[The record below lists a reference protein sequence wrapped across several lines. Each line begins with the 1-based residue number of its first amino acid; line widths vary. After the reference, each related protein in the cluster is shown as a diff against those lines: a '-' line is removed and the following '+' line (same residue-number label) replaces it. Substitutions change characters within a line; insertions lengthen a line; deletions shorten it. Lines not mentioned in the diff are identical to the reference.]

1 MRAILITLL
10 LAAATPARAADP
22 VRLAVLLV
30 VDQMRWDYPE
40 RAPEHGFG
48 RFLREGTYYANARH
62 AHVPTYTGVGHA
74 SLATGSYPSEHGI
87 LGNDFYDPAAK
98 KTLYCVE
105 DESGAKGPFRL
116 KVATLGDRLKEA
128 NAGAKVVSIS
138 GKDRA
143 AILMGGRK
151 ADLAL
156 WYDKKSGRFVT
167 SGYYGKPPS
176 WVEAFNDENEVP
188 EARRSSIRQTPHF
201 DMLTLALAKRALEA
215 MDLGEDDAPDLLLVS
230 LSATDYLGHALGPFD
245 PKMDDNLTRIDRE
258 LGSFLDFLDFKV
270 GAAFYA
276 AGLSSDHGVL
286 PVPESEQGRAMGAR
300 RVSQKQLRSYLEEG
314 LRAGFGRPVG
324 GGDWIL
330 GWNPPVLYLDAE
342 AAAKAGGLSALE
354 RKAAEL
360 IGARE
365 DVVWAHPARAIP
377 KSAAFAA
384 VYERSL
390 PVSRDGVVAFLNKE
404 GVLLTDYPEGTS
416 HGTPYDYDARVPV
429 ALLGP
434 GVAAGRRKREAFTAE
449 LAPALGRL
457 LGLRFEGAFLE
468 EAFKK

>member
-143 AILMGGRK
+143 AIFMGGRK

-176 WVEAFNDENEVP
+176 WVEAFNDEKKRPAPAFCAVP
-188 EARRSSIRQTPHF
+188 PSRVVVPVMPGVSASRIAARSSAAACDRVIARRMP
-201 DMLTLALAKRALEA
+201 M
-215 MDLGEDDAPDLLLVS
+215 
-230 LSATDYLGHALGPFD
+230 
-245 PKMDDNLTRIDRE
+245 
-258 LGSFLDFLDFKV
+258 
-270 GAAFYA
+270 
-276 AGLSSDHGVL
+276 
-286 PVPESEQGRAMGAR
+286 
-300 RVSQKQLRSYLEEG
+300 
-314 LRAGFGRPVG
+314 
-324 GGDWIL
+324 
-330 GWNPPVLYLDAE
+330 
-342 AAAKAGGLSALE
+342 
-354 RKAAEL
+354 
-360 IGARE
+360 
-365 DVVWAHPARAIP
+365 
-377 KSAAFAA
+377 
-384 VYERSL
+384 
-390 PVSRDGVVAFLNKE
+390 PVSAMPIRIELLFL
-404 GVLLTDYPEGTS
+404 
-416 HGTPYDYDARVPV
+416 
-429 ALLGP
+429 
-434 GVAAGRRKREAFTAE
+434 
-449 LAPALGRL
+449 
-457 LGLRFEGAFLE
+457 
-468 EAFKK
+468 